1 MTSTAKTLAHLRD
14 DIPLTREV
22 AYFQTGSHGPPPDT
36 VLAVVRAETEFDAHH
51 ALSSATAAAELNERE
66 EAARDKLA
74 ALLNVSTEEL
84 AIAPNTSKAME
95 SVMHGFDWRNGD
107 EIVVSSLE
115 HVSTAATCQAL
126 RDDHGVRVR
135 SVEADQ
141 GDGAFLEQLESELG
155 DRSRLV
161 VISEVASPDGRRL
174 PAKEAIAV
182 AHNKGVPVVVDGAQS
197 VGQFPVDVAALG
209 CDFYVGSGHKWL
221 LGPRGIGY
229 VCVATDRIVD
239 FRPHFRPDVSPWQE
253 ASTKPTPL
261 TARTQLEVGTYSAA
275 PIIGLGRAIDILDE
289 IGLDT
294 IEAHVSRLSARLRE
308 AASSLPGVEVLTPI
322 DWARSAGITT
332 LRFDGFEAP
341 ELKALVAKLG
351 EDGVL
356 VKFQWLTAPSDPTRV
371 GMRISIAS
379 FNTEDEVR
387 LLIDRLK
394 AHHKA

>member
-1 MTSTAKTLAHLRD
+1 MTSTAMTLARLRD

-36 VLAVVRAETEFDAHH
+36 VLEVVRAETEFDAHH
-51 ALSSATAAAELNERE
+51 ALSSTTAAAELNERE

-95 SVMHGFDWRNGD
+95 SVMHGFDWRSGD

-126 RDDHGVRVR
+126 RDDHGVRVK
-135 SVEADQ
+135 SVEAGG
-141 GDGAFLEQLESELG
+141 GDGVFLEQLESELG
-155 DRSRLV
+155 NRSRLV
-161 VISEVASPDGRRL
+161 VISEIASPDGRRL
-174 PAKEAIAV
+174 PAKEAVAV
-182 AHNKGVPVVVDGAQS
+182 AHNKGVPVIVDGAQS
-197 VGQFPVDVAALG
+197 VGQFPVDVAALE

-253 ASTKPTPL
+253 AGTTPPPVI
-261 TARTQLEVGTYSAA
+261 ARTRVEVGTYSAA
-275 PIIGLGRAIDILDE
+275 PIIGLGRAVDILNE
-289 IGLDT
+289 IGLDA
-294 IEAHVSRLSARLRE
+294 IESHVSRLSATLRE
-308 AASSLPGVEVLTPI
+308 AASSMGGVEVLTPME
-322 DWARSAGITT
+322 WARSAGITT
-332 LRFDGFEAP
+332 LRFERYEAP
-341 ELKALVAKLG
+341 ELQALVAKLG
-351 EDGVL
+351 NDGVL
-356 VKFQWLTAPSDPTRV
+356 VKFQWLTAPSDPTKV

-379 FNTEDEVR
+379 FNTEDEVG
-387 LLIDRLK
+387 LLLDRLEAHLK
-394 AHHKA
+394 A